1 MSMKLIPLAQAAV
14 SKAVIII
21 AITTEALPNGL
32 ISTPKNELNSFCN
45 ASISRTART
54 QEVPTSINAS
64 ANPLSTISL
73 PDVPSRDLV
82 AASFSLK
89 REKATVSEM

>member
-1 MSMKLIPLAQAAV
+1 MIMKLIPLAQAAV

-32 ISTPKNELNSFCN
+32 ISMPKNELNSFWN

-54 QEVPTSINAS
+54 QELLTRIKAS
-64 ANPLSTISL
+64 ANPLSTISRL
-73 PDVPSRDLV
+73 DVPNKDLV
-82 AASFSLK
+82 AASLSLK
-89 REKATVSEM
+89 REKATVSET